1 MTNPITLTSIVERL
15 TELETRLAFQ
25 DNTVGELNDVVTAQA
40 RRMAQLERE
49 FSALKAQMQI
59 MAPSLTAPA
68 SEETPPPH
76 Y

>member
-1 MTNPITLTSIVERL
+1 MNSMTFDSIIERL
-15 TELETRLAFQ
+15 NELETRLAFQ
-25 DNTVGELNDVVTAQA
+25 DHTVGELNDVVTAQA
-40 RRMAQLERE
+40 LRMAQLERE
-49 FSALKAQMQI
+49 LTLLKEQMKI

>member
-1 MTNPITLTSIVERL
+1 MDSISAGFIVDRL
-15 TELETRLAFQ
+15 TELETRMTFQ
-25 DNTVGELNDVVTAQA
+25 DHTIGQLNDVVIGQSQQIT
-40 RRMAQLERE
+40 QLQRDL
-49 FSALKAQMQI
+49 AMLRTQMKT